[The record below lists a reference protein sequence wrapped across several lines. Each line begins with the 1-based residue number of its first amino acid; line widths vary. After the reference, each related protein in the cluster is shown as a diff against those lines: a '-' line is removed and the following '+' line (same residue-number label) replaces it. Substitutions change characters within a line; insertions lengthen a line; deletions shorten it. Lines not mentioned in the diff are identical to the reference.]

1 MNGQLDLEGGET
13 TDPRI
18 VKAAKALM
26 WADFK
31 RSFGQDG
38 HEATVNRAKQCWPTV
53 EGHYLAEA
61 RVALSA
67 AGVLG

>member
-1 MNGQLDLEGGET
+1 MDGQQTLDGGET
-13 TDPRI
+13 TDPR
-18 VKAAKALM
+18 VERAAKALM

-38 HEATVNRAKQCWPTV
+38 HEATVNRAKQCWSTV

-61 RVALSA
+61 RVALGA
-67 AGVLG
+67 AGVL